1 VTGLPSFCA
10 GRGELKWF
18 QREKTTKIL
27 KGENNT
33 KYFQMVAN
41 GKRRKTRISR
51 LEREDGIV
59 EGEDQ
64 LLEYITSY
72 YKELFGNSERNN
84 FSMNESMRDDIPLIT
99 SI

>member
-1 VTGLPSFCA
+1 
-10 GRGELKWF
+10 
-18 QREKTTKIL
+18 
-27 KGENNT
+27 
-33 KYFQMVAN
+33 MVAN